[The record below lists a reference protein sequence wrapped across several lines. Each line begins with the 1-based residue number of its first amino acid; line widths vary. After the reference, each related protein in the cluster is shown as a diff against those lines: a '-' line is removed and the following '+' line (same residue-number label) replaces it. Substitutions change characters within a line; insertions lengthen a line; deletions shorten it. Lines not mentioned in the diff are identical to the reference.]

1 MKFNIF
7 ENLSFRVNVVANAK
21 NGPEI
26 KKNELGKKS
35 ESLNVRSQNDLRA
48 KKSLKE
54 AKQPIKMVHFNS
66 AGYQFCRMA
75 QLDINAC
82 NPD

>member
-7 ENLSFRVNVVANAK
+7 KNLSFRVNVVANAK

-26 KKNELGKKS
+26 KKMNSEKVRKS
-35 ESLNVRSQNDLRA
+35 KCQISERPSSQ
-48 KKSLKE
+48 KKSLKG

-66 AGYQFCRMA
+66 AGYQFCHMA
-75 QLDINAC
+75 QLDIKAC

>member
-35 ESLNVRSQNDLRA
+35 ESLNVRSQNDLRV
-48 KKSLKE
+48 KKSLKG
-54 AKQPIKMVHFNS
+54 AKQPIKMVHFNLS
-66 AGYQFCRMA
+66 AGYQRFLSHDSA
-75 QLDINAC
+75 GYQDL
-82 NPD
+82 